1 MCLVVLLF
9 GFVQSLSLL
18 FVPDSCLL
26 LFVVVMFYFP
36 CKISQANGSFV
47 MTMLCLEQTCKMMD
61 QLHQTCVGESG
72 VSEGNID
79 AARKGNFIDDG
90 NLKCYMKC
98 IFVQMTCMSDDG
110 VFDADTAI
118 AMLPDNLKDVASKAL
133 NACKGEKGSDACDT
147 AFKINQCLFKQA
159 PKDYILV

>member
-1 MCLVVLLF
+1 MKAAMAPLATATAAM
-9 GFVQSLSLL
+9 
-18 FVPDSCLL
+18 LL
-26 LFVVVMFYFP
+26 LLAAAVRGQDDEMR
-36 CKISQANGSFV
+36 
-47 MTMLCLEQTCKMMD
+47 EMMD

-79 AARKGNFIDDG
+79 AARKGNFIEDA

>member
-1 MCLVVLLF
+1 MKAAMAPLATATAAI
-9 GFVQSLSLL
+9 
-18 FVPDSCLL
+18 LL
-26 LFVVVMFYFP
+26 LLAAAVRGQDDEMR
-36 CKISQANGSFV
+36 
-47 MTMLCLEQTCKMMD
+47 EMMD

-79 AARKGNFIDDG
+79 AARKGNFIEDA

>member
-1 MCLVVLLF
+1 MKAHTASLATATVVI
-9 GFVQSLSLL
+9 
-18 FVPDSCLL
+18 LL
-26 LFVVVMFYFP
+26 LVAAVVRGQDDDM
-36 CKISQANGSFV
+36 K
-47 MTMLCLEQTCKMMD
+47 EMME
-61 QLHQTCVGESG
+61 QLHQSCLGESG
-72 VSEGNID
+72 ASDANID
-79 AARKGNFIDDG
+79 EARKGNFIEDG

-133 NACKGEKGSDACDT
+133 TACKDEKGSDACDT

>member
-1 MCLVVLLF
+1 MKAHMAPVATATAAM
-9 GFVQSLSLL
+9 
-18 FVPDSCLL
+18 LL
-26 LFVVVMFYFP
+26 LLLLLLAADVRGQDDEM
-36 CKISQANGSFV
+36 K
-47 MTMLCLEQTCKMMD
+47 EMME
-61 QLHQTCVGESG
+61 QLHQTCVAESG
-72 VSEGNID
+72 AAEGNID
-79 AARKGNFIDDG
+79 EARKGNFIEDA

-98 IFVQMTCMSDDG
+98 IFVQMTCMTDDG